1 MRQIIDTLA
10 QLQRL
15 RDKSVKDKTVEL
27 AKQKQIFAGY
37 DNNIKALGYLVEKTS
52 AGAAVSVESLKNVSG
67 YKGTLRKVI
76 AWQEQEKT
84 LANIKATR
92 MQKNLTAACEEKVV
106 ALTLDDKRREQQ
118 ESATAKAQK
127 AVDDIAV
134 QCWLRHKLAE

>member
-27 AKQKQIFAGY
+27 AKQKQICAGY

-52 AGAAVSVESLKNVSG
+52 AGAAASVESLKNVSG

-76 AWQEQEKT
+76 AWQ
-84 LANIKATR
+84 
-92 MQKNLTAACEEKVV
+92 KNLTAAACEEKVV

>member
-1 MRQIIDTLA
+1 MREPASLELVQSRLQILFPCAKRQNSNYATNHRHPA

-27 AKQKQIFAGY
+27 AKQKKQICAGY

-67 YKGTLRKVI
+67 LQRHPAQGNRT
-76 AWQEQEKT
+76 AGAGKT

-92 MQKNLTAACEEKVV
+92 MQKNLTAAACEEK
-106 ALTLDDKRREQQ
+106 
-118 ESATAKAQK
+118 
-127 AVDDIAV
+127 
-134 QCWLRHKLAE
+134 

>member
-27 AKQKQIFAGY
+27 AKQKQICAGY

-92 MQKNLTAACEEKVV
+92 MQKNLTAAACEEKVV
-106 ALTLDDKRREQQ
+106 ALTLDDKRREQ
-118 ESATAKAQK
+118 
-127 AVDDIAV
+127 
-134 QCWLRHKLAE
+134 